1 MLKTFSLFFLLFTL
15 SAAAEWPFFVF
26 ENGVRQPQLEAQVKM
41 LKEGGFGRIG
51 SARPTNV
58 GKQLTVYDEAGIQL
72 ASLYVGSSISPE
84 RTIYPDDLRQAIK
97 DLKGRDTLIELNIQ
111 GRMKEEEG
119 DQVAVPMVQEIA
131 DLARASGLK
140 VALYPHAG
148 FYVDTLSDGLRI
160 ATKSGRDNVGV
171 MFNLCHFLKVEP
183 NSDLE
188 ETIRTAGD
196 RLFQVSISGANEGG
210 RSWNALIQPLDEG
223 TFNQAKLLK
232 ILKGIGYT
240 GPVGLQCY
248 GIPGNKAENMKKS
261 MAAWNDLMQKVGPE

>member
-1 MLKTFSLFFLLFTL
+1 MIKTCSLFFLLSTF
-15 SAAAEWPFFVF
+15 SAAGEWPFFVF
-26 ENGVRQPQLEAQVKM
+26 ENGVRQPQFEAQVKM

-51 SARPTNV
+51 SARYRDV
-58 GKQLTVYDEAGIQL
+58 GNQLKVYDEAGIQL
-72 ASLYVGSSISPE
+72 ASLYVGSSINPE
-84 RTIYPDDLRQAIK
+84 RAIYPDDLRQAIK
-97 DLKGRDTLIELNIQ
+97 DLKGRDTIIELNIQ

-119 DQVAVPMVQEIA
+119 DQIAVPMVQEIA
-131 DLARASGLK
+131 DLAQASGLK

-160 ATKSGRDNVGV
+160 ANKSGRDNVGV

-210 RSWNALIQPLDEG
+210 RSWNALIQTLDKG

-248 GIPGNKAENMKKS
+248 SIPGNKAENMKKS

>member
-1 MLKTFSLFFLLFTL
+1 MPKTFSLFFLLSTF

-26 ENGVRQPQLEAQVKM
+26 ENGVRQPRLEAQVKM

-51 SARPTNV
+51 SARPRDV
-58 GKQLTVYDEAGIQL
+58 GKQLKVYDEAGIPL

-84 RTIYPDDLRQAIK
+84 RAIYPDDLRQATK

-160 ATKSGRDNVGV
+160 AKKSGRDNVGV

-188 ETIRTAGD
+188 ETIRAAGD
-196 RLFQVSISGANEGG
+196 RLFQVSICGANEGG
-210 RSWNALIQPLDEG
+210 RSWNALIQTLDKG

-232 ILKGIGYT
+232 ILKDIGYT

-248 GIPGNKAENMKKS
+248 GIPGNQAENMKKS